1 MNALLQSDV
10 KRAALP
16 PMTDEDRWR
25 AVVARDAAFDGA
37 FVFAVKTT
45 GVFCRPSCGARRP
58 LRKNV
63 RFFAT
68 PAEAQLSGYRACR
81 RCRPLE
87 ATDVERRRELVS
99 RLCRTLERADRT
111 PTLAALARSAGL
123 SPFHLQRV
131 FKRVLGV
138 SPRQYALALKDARF
152 REALRRTRTVT
163 EALHEAG
170 YSSSSR
176 LYERSMAMLGG
187 RPAEVRRGAPAD
199 PVHFALTD
207 SSLGRVLV
215 AATRRGVCAV
225 AFGDDDAALV
235 KDLKRRFPQAT
246 RDEGTSAFSR
256 LVRDVVRHLEAPT
269 TPVELPL
276 DLRGTAFQ
284 HRVWQAL
291 TRIPPGE
298 TRSYSALARAL
309 GAPKSARAVA
319 QACGANPVAVLVP
332 CHRVVRENGDLSG
345 YRWGVERKAALLR
358 REPGAS
364 GRPVRGP

>member
-1 MNALLQSDV
+1 MNALLREPV
-10 KRAALP
+10 KHAAMP
-16 PMTDEDRWR
+16 PMTDDERWR
-25 AVVARDAAFDGA
+25 LVCARAHAADDS

-58 LRKNV
+58 LRQNV

-68 PAEAQLSGYRACR
+68 PSEAQLSGYRACR

-87 ATDVERRRELVS
+87 VGATARRHALVS
-99 RLCRTLERADRT
+99 RLCRELERAERT
-111 PTLAALARSAGL
+111 PTLAHLSRSAGL

-131 FKRVLGV
+131 FRQVLGV
-138 SPRQYALALKDARF
+138 SPRQYALALKNERF
-152 REALRRTRTVT
+152 REALRRTSTVT

-170 YSSSSR
+170 YTSSSR

-199 PVHFALTD
+199 PVHFALAD

-225 AFGDDDAALV
+225 AFGDDDPALV
-235 KDLKRRFPQAT
+235 KDLQRRFPQAR

-256 LVRDVVRHLEAPT
+256 LVRDVVRHLETPA

-298 TRSYSALARAL
+298 TRSYSALAKAL

-332 CHRVVRENGDLSG
+332 CHRVVREGGALSG

-358 REPGAS
+358 REAQRMRPGS
-364 GRPVRGP
+364 